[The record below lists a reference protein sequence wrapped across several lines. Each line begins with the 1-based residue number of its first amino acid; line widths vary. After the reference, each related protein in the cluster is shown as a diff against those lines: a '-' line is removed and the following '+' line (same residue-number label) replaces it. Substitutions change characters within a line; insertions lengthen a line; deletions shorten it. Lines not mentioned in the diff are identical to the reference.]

1 MASPLVQLLVFL
13 EDEFRDLP
21 DLRIRTVAPSTTR
34 RALDLEQ
41 DYDPESSDVH
51 RVTGVRIQCKKREY
65 FFPEEWM
72 REGRRSEI
80 EQQIRVIREAIA
92 DGVA

>member
-1 MASPLVQLLVFL
+1 MASPLVQLLVLL

-21 DLRIRTVAPSTTR
+21 ELRIRTVAPSTTR
-34 RALDLEQ
+34 RAADLEQ
-41 DYDPESSDVH
+41 DYDPESSDIH
-51 RVTGVRIQCKKREY
+51 RVSGVRIQCKKREY

-72 REGRRSEI
+72 REGRRNEI
-80 EQQIRVIREAIA
+80 EKQIQVIREAIA